1 MVACRKKKISF
12 LVYDSDKIKGCQWQE
27 FRQQMASVDDGAEAE
42 VSHLELQGGS
52 KESELATECG
62 S

>member
-1 MVACRKKKISF
+1 
-12 LVYDSDKIKGCQWQE
+12 
-27 FRQQMASVDDGAEAE
+27 MASVDDGAEAE

-52 KESELATECG
+52 KGSELATECG